1 MASVKYHCILFIKWL
16 LLQQRRKGHAFT
28 LWQAYLYPH
37 KLLIFFNEKCTSK
50 NKIVQSV
57 ALFIINSHIEL
68 CNDCNVLLKTFFCFA
83 KICAHFTW
91 YHSTCYRSNN
101 YSWKYPLHC
110 LKMSS
115 YSFVVSGKITFQM
128 DRFNSGC
135 TVQPGFSENTTTP
148 HRQHQNKESCSFCFI
163 HNNYLYMYTK
173 RSSFHILWV

>member
-1 MASVKYHCILFIKWL
+1 M
-16 LLQQRRKGHAFT
+16 
-28 LWQAYLYPH
+28 
-37 KLLIFFNEKCTSK
+37 
-50 NKIVQSV
+50 QSV

-163 HNNYLYMYTK
+163 HNNYLHVHQEVFFSYFMSIIYESPHSKSKDNLDFRIKSQPT
-173 RSSFHILWV
+173 RAL

>member
-16 LLQQRRKGHAFT
+16 LLQQRRKGHTFT

-50 NKIVQSV
+50 NKIRLQMKVQSV
-57 ALFIINSHIEL
+57 ALYIINSHIEL

-115 YSFVVSGKITFQM
+115 YSFVVLGKITFQM

-135 TVQPGFSENTTTP
+135 TTRIFRKYYNSLQTAPKQ
-148 HRQHQNKESCSFCFI
+148 R
-163 HNNYLYMYTK
+163 
-173 RSSFHILWV
+173 ILFVLFYS